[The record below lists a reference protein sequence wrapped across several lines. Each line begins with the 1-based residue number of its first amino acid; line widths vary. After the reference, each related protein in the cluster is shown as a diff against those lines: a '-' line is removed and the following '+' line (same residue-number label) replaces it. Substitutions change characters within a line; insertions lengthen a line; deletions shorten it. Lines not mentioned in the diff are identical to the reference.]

1 MTDHALLEKLQDYYA
16 RHRALPSL
24 LALALISGSTP
35 ERVELQLVKLLEAG
49 FLSRHPEAG
58 YEPAPSFFES
68 GVAASAVPA
77 GIPASDALA
86 GVRESVNL
94 HTYLIRTPSQTVMIP
109 VKGDSMEQAGIH
121 DGDLAIV
128 EIGRAAM
135 PGDIV
140 VARVDGAYTLKTLA
154 LNSEG
159 AYFLQPANPAYE
171 DIYPSGEMEIHGVMV
186 GLARR
191 YLH

>member
-1 MTDHALLEKLQDYYA
+1 
-16 RHRALPSL
+16 
-24 LALALISGSTP
+24 
-35 ERVELQLVKLLEAG
+35 
-49 FLSRHPEAG
+49 
-58 YEPAPSFFES
+58 
-68 GVAASAVPA
+68 
-77 GIPASDALA
+77 
-86 GVRESVNL
+86 
-94 HTYLIRTPSQTVMIP
+94 
-109 VKGDSMEQAGIH
+109 MEQAGIH